1 MIRGKKPEADLKM
14 QYQKAFRASM
24 LIVFIL
30 HVMAAVLFPEFDTTA
45 APRRRDQI
53 VINMED
59 IPETKQIQRPP
70 PPPRPAVPIATE
82 SEDVPDDVT
91 IENTNLDP
99 DVVFV
104 DIPPPPPL
112 LTKEE
117 VEEEIL
123 EFFAV
128 EQPPTII
135 KEVKPVYPE
144 LARKAMLEGQVIL
157 RFLVGKDGR
166 VERVEVLKGEE
177 IFRQAAINAVSQF
190 VFKPAI
196 QNDKPVRVWMAM
208 PIRFRLNN

>member
-1 MIRGKKPEADLKM
+1 MIRGKKPEADLRR
-14 QYQKAFRASM
+14 QYPKVFRTSM
-24 LIVFIL
+24 GVVFL
-30 HVMAAVLFPEFDTTA
+30 FHVLMALLFPEFDTSA
-45 APRRRDQI
+45 APRRKDQI
-53 VINMED
+53 VISMED

-70 PPPRPAVPIATE
+70 PPPRPAVPIETE

-91 IENTNLDP
+91 IESTELDP

-104 DIPPPPPL
+104 DVPPPPPL
-112 LTKEE
+112 AREE
-117 VEEEIL
+117 IEEEIL

-128 EQPPTII
+128 EQKPELINNI
-135 KEVKPVYPE
+135 KPVYPE
-144 LARKAMLEGQVIL
+144 IARKAMLEGQVVV

-166 VERVEVLKGEE
+166 VERVEVMKGEE
-177 IFRQAAINAVSQF
+177 IFRQAAVDAVAQF

>member
-1 MIRGKKPEADLKM
+1 MIRGKKPEADLRR
-14 QYQKAFRASM
+14 QYPKVFRTSM
-24 LIVFIL
+24 GVVFL
-30 HVMAAVLFPEFDTTA
+30 FHVLMALLFPEFDTSA
-45 APRRRDQI
+45 APRRKDQI
-53 VINMED
+53 VISMED

-70 PPPRPAVPIATE
+70 PPPRPAVPIETE

-99 DVVFV
+99 DNVFV
-104 DIPPPPPL
+104 DVPPPPPPSAAG
-112 LTKEE
+112 E

-128 EQPPTII
+128 EQKPELV
-135 KEVKPVYPE
+135 KDAKPVYPE
-144 LARKAMLEGQVIL
+144 LARKAMLEGQVFL

-166 VERVEVLKGEE
+166 VREVHVLKGEE
-177 IFRQAAINAVSQF
+177 IFRQAAVDAVSQF